1 MHLKNESFK
10 PKRFKNILIVYKTDS
25 PNIRY
30 TLSQAEQW
38 FVKRQVK
45 TQVFSQSSILK
56 ESFLDG
62 DIDLVLVLGGDGT
75 YLQAV
80 QYVSDHSIPFLGI
93 NMGSLGFLT
102 VHRQES
108 IIHCLDSILKGEM
121 VLEKRSLIDI
131 SLQRKG
137 KKSET
142 FSALNDMVIERGSF
156 SHLINISITIHNQN
170 IYSVK
175 ADGLIVSSP
184 TGSTAYNLAAG
195 GPILHPH
202 VNSFAVTPICSH
214 SLTHRP
220 VIVPD
225 TYEIFF
231 KINNENQSAF
241 LTIDG
246 RKITKISSTNLIKI
260 RKSTMRHNTLRD
272 ADHNDFLL
280 LKDKLKFSQ

>member
-1 MHLKNESFK
+1 MKNESFK
-10 PKRFKNILIVYKTDS
+10 PKQFENILIVYKNDS
-25 PNIRY
+25 PNIKY
-30 TLSQAEQW
+30 ILNQAKQW
-38 FVKRQVK
+38 FTKYQIN
-45 TQVFSQSSILK
+45 TEIFSQSSLLK
-56 ESFLDG
+56 EGSFDS

-80 QYVSDHSIPFLGI
+80 QYVSNHSVPFLGI
-93 NMGSLGFLT
+93 NMGSFGFLT
-102 VHRQES
+102 VYRQES
-108 IIHCLDSILKGEM
+108 IIHCLESVLKGKM

-131 SLQRKG
+131 SIKRKTQEN
-137 KKSET
+137 KS
-142 FSALNDMVIERGSF
+142 FLALNDMVIERGAF
-156 SHLINISITIHNQN
+156 SHLINISITIQNQN

-195 GPILHPH
+195 GPILHPQ
-202 VNSFAVTPICSH
+202 VNSFAITPICSH

-246 RKITKISSTNLIKI
+246 KKITQIASADLIRI
-260 RKSTMRHNTLRD
+260 RKSNIKHNTLREIN
-272 ADHNDFLL
+272 HNDFLL

>member
-1 MHLKNESFK
+1 MKNESFK
-10 PKRFKNILIVYKTDS
+10 PKQFENILIVYKNDS
-25 PNIRY
+25 PNIKY
-30 TLSQAEQW
+30 ILNQAKQW
-38 FVKRQVK
+38 FTKYQINTK
-45 TQVFSQSSILK
+45 IFSQSSLLK
-56 ESFLDG
+56 EGSFDF

-80 QYVSDHSIPFLGI
+80 QYVSDHSVPFLGI
-93 NMGSLGFLT
+93 NMGSFGFLT
-102 VHRQES
+102 VYRQES
-108 IIHCLDSILKGEM
+108 IIHCLESVLKGKM

-131 SLQRKG
+131 SLKRKTQEN
-137 KKSET
+137 KS
-142 FSALNDMVIERGSF
+142 FLALNDMVIERGAF
-156 SHLINISITIHNQN
+156 SHLIDISITIQNQN

-195 GPILHPH
+195 GPILHPQ
-202 VNSFAVTPICSH
+202 VNSFAITPICSH

-246 RKITKISSTNLIKI
+246 KKITQIASADLIKI
-260 RKSTMRHNTLRD
+260 RKSNIKHNTLREIN
-272 ADHNDFLL
+272 HNDFLL

>member
-1 MHLKNESFK
+1 MLN
-10 PKRFKNILIVYKTDS
+10 
-25 PNIRY
+25 
-30 TLSQAEQW
+30 QANKW
-38 FVKRQVK
+38 FIKHQI
-45 TQVFSQSSILK
+45 TTEVFSQSSILK
-56 ESFLDG
+56 EKSLG
-62 DIDLVLVLGGDGT
+62 YDIDLVLVLGGDGT

-80 QYVSDHSIPFLGI
+80 KYVSDHSIPFLGI

-108 IIHCLDSILKGEM
+108 MIHCLESILQGKM

-131 SLQRKG
+131 SLERN
-137 KKSET
+137 KKNKES

-156 SHLINISITIHNQN
+156 SHLINISITIKNQN

-175 ADGLIVSSP
+175 ADGLIISSP

-195 GPILHPH
+195 GPILHPD
-202 VNSFAVTPICSH
+202 VNSFAITPICSH

-225 TYEIFF
+225 IYEIFF
-231 KINNENQSAF
+231 RVNNKDQSAF

-246 RKITKISSTNLIKI
+246 RKITEISSADLIRIK
-260 RKSTMRHNTLRD
+260 KSTMKHNTLREVN
-272 ADHNDFLL
+272 HNSFLL